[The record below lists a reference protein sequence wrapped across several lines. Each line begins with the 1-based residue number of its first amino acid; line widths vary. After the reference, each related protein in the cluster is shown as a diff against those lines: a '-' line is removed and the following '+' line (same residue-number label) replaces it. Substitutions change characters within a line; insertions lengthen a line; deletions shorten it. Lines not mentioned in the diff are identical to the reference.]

1 MSHSESLD
9 HDRDHPSDA
18 GLPGVVAR
26 NQFYQDNYY
35 CTRLA
40 VFLLLI
46 VNFLLIFMIVYKYF
60 NPPHPVYFPT
70 TPDGRMI
77 VAHALKDP
85 LLSDDRVLQWSTDA
99 VRKSFSLDY
108 EHWRA
113 QLQDASENFTPDGWR
128 DFKES
133 LKSTNNLKTLT
144 QLKMVSDI
152 QITGAPKSLERA
164 VVSGHFA
171 WKISMP
177 LLLTYTSS
185 NHADIKMLMNATV
198 IVLRMPETDY
208 PQGIALNNFIAQ
220 PVTGMINKASH
231 DMP

>member
-1 MSHSESLD
+1 
-9 HDRDHPSDA
+9 
-18 GLPGVVAR
+18 
-26 NQFYQDNYY
+26 
-35 CTRLA
+35 
-40 VFLLLI
+40 
-46 VNFLLIFMIVYKYF
+46 
-60 NPPHPVYFPT
+60 
-70 TPDGRMI
+70 
-77 VAHALKDP
+77 
-85 LLSDDRVLQWSTDA
+85 
-99 VRKSFSLDY
+99 
-108 EHWRA
+108 
-113 QLQDASENFTPDGWR
+113 
-128 DFKES
+128 
-133 LKSTNNLKTLT
+133 
-144 QLKMVSDI
+144 MVSDI
-152 QITGAPKSLERA
+152 QITGAPKILERA